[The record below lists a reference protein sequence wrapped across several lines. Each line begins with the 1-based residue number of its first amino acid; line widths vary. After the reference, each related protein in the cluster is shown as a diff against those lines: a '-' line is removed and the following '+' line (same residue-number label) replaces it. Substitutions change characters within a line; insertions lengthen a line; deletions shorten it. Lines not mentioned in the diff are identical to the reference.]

1 MSNINLES
9 ILSLVNQ
16 KINSINVNQK
26 TNFEKIEEFNNAF
39 GVKSNKNTQKDLF
52 DTDKKLVDYRLSL
65 VNEEVEEL
73 NEAVKNKDFKETIDA
88 LTDILY
94 VVYGFY
100 TALGVDADKAFQL
113 VHESNMSKL
122 CVSEE
127 EAKETVEYYKN
138 DPRYDSP
145 DYRLSDDG
153 KHYVVF
159 NKSTSKILK
168 SINYNPVSFDSLF

>member
-1 MSNINLES
+1 MSNFNLES
-9 ILSLVNQ
+9 ILSSLNQ
-16 KINSINVNQK
+16 KFNSINVK

-39 GVKSNKNTQKDLF
+39 GVKSNKETQNELF

-127 EAKETVEYYKN
+127 EAKETVESYKN
-138 DPRYDSP
+138 DTRYDSP

-153 KHYVVF
+153 KHFVVF